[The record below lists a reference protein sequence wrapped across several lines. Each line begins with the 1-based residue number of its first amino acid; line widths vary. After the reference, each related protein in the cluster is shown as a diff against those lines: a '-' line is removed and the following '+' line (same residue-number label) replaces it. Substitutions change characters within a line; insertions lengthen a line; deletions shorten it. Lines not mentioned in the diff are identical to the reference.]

1 MTTHNETSTVNDN
14 TIPPSVSIIEGIN
27 DQVTI
32 WDATNSL
39 QALLV
44 QITTRLNK
52 LENQANGD
60 TDKSIL
66 KEFEKLS
73 LDVKDAIIRLDEHDE
88 VISDKVDESDVE
100 GQVES
105 FIENQDYIC
114 RDDVN
119 EMIETRIGEIF
130 REIASNM

>member
-14 TIPPSVSIIEGIN
+14 TMPPSVTIIEGRN

-32 WDATNSL
+32 WDATNGL

-52 LENQANGD
+52 LENQAKGD
-60 TDKSIL
+60 TDKSIPE
-66 KEFEKLS
+66 EFEKLS
-73 LDVKDAIIRLDEHDE
+73 L
-88 VISDKVDESDVE
+88 
-100 GQVES
+100 
-105 FIENQDYIC
+105 
-114 RDDVN
+114 DVN